1 MTPDAAQ
8 RHMQDLQSA
17 QRPYLPELLRRLAQ
31 TYLLPLG
38 VAMLLAVV
46 GGVLLAQMIP
56 SSTATAIIFALNV
69 GVFYYGWNFMEKR
82 THATALFSLYVS
94 GSRERRALERLITAA
109 RRQDPRAQADLAA
122 QVKRYEAAAQAFIAR
137 MNAARTGSAP

>member
-17 QRPYLPELLRRLAQ
+17 QRPYLPELMRRLAQ
-31 TYLLPLG
+31 TYLLPLS
-38 VAMLLAVV
+38 AALLLATV
-46 GGVLLAQMIP
+46 GGVLLAQFIP
-56 SSTATAIIFALNV
+56 SSTTTAVLFALNV
-69 GVFYYGWNFMEKR
+69 GVFYYGWNFMERR

-94 GSRERRALERLITAA
+94 GSRERRALEQLITAA

-137 MNAARTGSAP
+137 ITAAKTGSAP